1 MVVLTIG
8 TRLIWSG
15 RPRCMLMLMMPVRSV
30 ILAILIAGIVI
41 RARAMVH
48 VGTGVGV
55 AVGIATRTPTGRGN
69 CPADSKSAHRRL
81 GNLVGPPTEGVGHH
95 DSIRLVC
102 LVDCFLDGLMDA
114 V

>member
-1 MVVLTIG
+1 M
-8 TRLIWSG
+8 
-15 RPRCMLMLMMPVRSV
+15 
-30 ILAILIAGIVI
+30 LAILIAGIVI
-41 RARAMVH
+41 RARAM

-69 CPADSKSAHRRL
+69 STADSKSAHRCL
-81 GNLVGPPTEGVGHH
+81 GNLLGPTTEGVGHH

-102 LVDCFLDGLMDA
+102 LVDCVLDGLMDA